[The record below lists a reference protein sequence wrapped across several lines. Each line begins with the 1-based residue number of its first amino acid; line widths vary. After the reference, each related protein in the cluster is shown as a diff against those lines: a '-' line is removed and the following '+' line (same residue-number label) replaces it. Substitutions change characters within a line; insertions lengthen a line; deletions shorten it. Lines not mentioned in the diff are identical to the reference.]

1 MSMNFYLAA
10 ATDIGPVKKTNQDS
24 YCVRSYRSSQGPL
37 VFAILCDGMG
47 GLAKGEVA
55 SASVINAYLN
65 WTETRLPQL
74 CAAPLQAEEIKRD
87 WIKLAVQYN
96 EKIKYYGSCCGV
108 ALGTTLTAILLTET
122 AYYVIN
128 VGDSRTYELKDS
140 LRQITKDHSFVAR
153 EMELG
158 RMTPEQAKVD
168 PRRNVLLQCIGASD
182 TVEPDFFTGPC
193 QKDAVYFLCSDG
205 FRHEITA
212 EEISKALRPTDMVS
226 EALLEQRLKELIELN
241 KTRHERDN
249 ISVVA
254 VRSY

>member
-1 MSMNFYLAA
+1 MKFYISA
-10 ATDIGPVKKTNQDS
+10 ATDVGPVKKTNQDS
-24 YCVRSYRSSQGPL
+24 YCVRAYRTSQGPM

-65 WTETRLPQL
+65 WTENRLPQL
-74 CAAPLQAEEIKRD
+74 CAAPLNALDIRRD
-87 WIKLAVQYN
+87 WHKLAVQYN

-108 ALGTTLTAILLTET
+108 ALGTTLTAILLTEQ

-128 VGDSRTYELKDS
+128 VGDSRTYELKGA
-140 LRQITKDHSFVAR
+140 LRQITRDHSFVAR
-153 EMELG
+153 EIELG
-158 RMTPEQAKVD
+158 RMSPEEAKTD

-182 TVEPDFFTGPC
+182 TVEPDFFTGES

-205 FRHEITA
+205 FRHEITPQ
-212 EEISKALRPTDMVS
+212 EISDALCPTQMIS
-226 EALLEQRLKELIELN
+226 EAIMEQRLRELIERN
-241 KTRHERDN
+241 KARHERDN

-254 VRSY
+254 IRTY

>member
-1 MSMNFYLAA
+1 MNFYISA

-24 YCVRSYRSSQGPL
+24 YCVRSYRTSQGPM

-74 CAAPLQAEEIKRD
+74 CAAPLDPRVIREEWR
-87 WIKLAVQYN
+87 KLAIQYN
-96 EKIKYYGSCCGV
+96 EKIKYHGSCCGV
-108 ALGTTLTAILLTET
+108 AMGTTLTAILLTEH

-128 VGDSRTYELKDS
+128 VGDSRTYELADS
-140 LRQITKDHSFVAR
+140 LRQITRDHSFVAR

-158 RMTPEQAKVD
+158 RMTPQEAKTD
-168 PRRNVLLQCIGASD
+168 PRRNVLLQCIGASE
-182 TVEPDFFTGPC
+182 TVEPDFFTGPTVR
-193 QKDAVYFLCSDG
+193 DGVYFLCSDG
-205 FRHEITA
+205 FRHEITP
-212 EEISKALRPTDMVS
+212 EEISVALRPTDMSS
-226 EALLEQRLKELIELN
+226 EERMEERLRQLIELN
-241 KTRHERDN
+241 KARHERDN

-254 VRSY
+254 IRTY

>member
-1 MSMNFYLAA
+1 MNFYTSA
-10 ATDIGPVKKTNQDS
+10 ATDTGLVKKTNQDS
-24 YCVRSYRSSQGPL
+24 YCVRSYQTAQGPM

-65 WTETRLPQL
+65 WTENRLPAL
-74 CAAPLQAEEIKRD
+74 CSAPLNAEDIRKD
-87 WIKLAVQYN
+87 WIKLSVQYN

-108 ALGTTLTAILLTET
+108 AMGTTLTAILLTENT
-122 AYYVIN
+122 YYVIN
-128 VGDSRTYELKDS
+128 VGDSRTYELKET

-153 EMELG
+153 EIELG
-158 RMTPEQAKVD
+158 RMTVEEAKVD

-182 TVEPDFFTGPC
+182 AVVPDFFTGAT
-193 QKDAVYFLCSDG
+193 QRDAVYFLCSDG

-212 EEISKALRPTDMVS
+212 QEIATALRPTDMIS
-226 EALLEQRLKELIELN
+226 EDLIEQRLRELIELN
-241 KTRHERDN
+241 KARHERDN

-254 VRSY
+254 VRTY

>member
-1 MSMNFYLAA
+1 MNFYLSA

-24 YCVRSYRSSQGPL
+24 YCVRAYRTSQGPL

-74 CAAPLQAEEIKRD
+74 CAAPLNAEDIRRD
-87 WIKLAVQYN
+87 WQRLAVQYN
-96 EKIKYYGSCCGV
+96 EKIKYYGSRCGV
-108 ALGTTLTAILLTET
+108 ALGTTLTAILLSET
-122 AYYVIN
+122 DYYVIN
-128 VGDSRTYELKDS
+128 VGDSRTYELTSS
-140 LRQITKDHSFVAR
+140 LRQITKDHSFIAR

-158 RMTPEQAKVD
+158 RMTAEEAKTD

-182 TVEPDFFTGPC
+182 TVEPDFFTGKTR
-193 QKDAVYFLCSDG
+193 KDAVYFLCSDG
-205 FRHEITA
+205 FRHEITPA
-212 EEISKALRPTDMVS
+212 EISEALRPTDMQS
-226 EALLEQRLKELIELN
+226 EDIMEQRLRELIERN
-241 KTRHERDN
+241 KSRNERDN

-254 VRSY
+254 IRTY